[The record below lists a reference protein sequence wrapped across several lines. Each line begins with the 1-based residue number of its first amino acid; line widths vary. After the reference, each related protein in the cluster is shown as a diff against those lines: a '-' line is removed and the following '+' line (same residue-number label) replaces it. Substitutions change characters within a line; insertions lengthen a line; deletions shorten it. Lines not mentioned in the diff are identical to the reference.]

1 MRQIILEVPDRV
13 MCIGVFINYKSKGQ
27 SQEGNHDFTTT
38 NCLINTAK
46 YDGVNINEDGELAY
60 IRKRGR
66 Q

>member
-1 MRQIILEVPDRV
+1 

-27 SQEGNHDFTTT
+27 SQEGNQEFTTT

-46 YDGVNINEDGELAY
+46 YDGVKINEDGELAY

-66 Q
+66 S